1 MRLALFMLL
10 AATVTASA
18 SASALVPVA
27 TERAESAPSALT
39 LALQTPQNP
48 PNTPLHSGGTAV
60 PAHAATL
67 QTVALAAPLAAQ
79 ASTAKDEPVSPWQAV
94 GTVAVTLAL
103 IGAIAVRRHQAG
115 KS

>member
-1 MRLALFMLL
+1 MRPALFLLL
-10 AATVTASA
+10 AATVTALA
-18 SASALVPVA
+18 SASAPAPAA
-27 TERAESAPSALT
+27 TERTESPPGALT
-39 LALQTPQNP
+39 LARQNHQ
-48 PNTPLHSGGTAV
+48 NTPPQSGATTT

-67 QTVALAAPLAAQ
+67 QTVALMAPLAAP
-79 ASTAKDEPVSPWQAV
+79 ASAAADEPVSGWQAV